1 MDNIQLEDI
10 INNFNKLNDS
20 TVTEQYLSR
29 VPNIEQISYSES
41 TLDSNSEVLE
51 SNLNLPVDS
60 NAEDIIAD
68 NTLHHYD
75 NNHDTE
81 DSGIEINSPKLRK
94 KRRGVRTAIERLK
107 HELSIGGLRF

>member
-1 MDNIQLEDI
+1 MDNMQLED
-10 INNFNKLNDS
+10 INNFNKLNHNS
-20 TVTEQYLSR
+20 KVTEQYLSR
-29 VPNIEQISYSES
+29 VPNLEQPSYSES
-41 TLDSNSEVLE
+41 TLDSNSEE

-60 NAEDIIAD
+60 DAEDIIAD

-81 DSGIEINSPKLRK
+81 DSGIEILNSPKLRK
-94 KRRGVRTAIERLK
+94 KRRRTAIERLK